1 MAEQMLDAKKQEWI
15 EQRLNEWGAWVFSGL
30 DLENRM
36 NMIAKLMQKADPN
49 LITQS
54 TREMCND
61 ELGLLISNLVGYC
74 IKQPC
79 PQDFKYLEAKYV
91 YGSSI
96 YAIAKWQWQKDKS
109 KSLST
114 WKRAVKESINASEWI
129 LAKFLDLA
137 IKNHKNA
144 IKLQK
149 FAFNV

>member
-1 MAEQMLDAKKQEWI
+1 MAEKMLEPKKQEWI

-30 DLENRM
+30 DLEDRM

-114 WKRAVKESINASEWI
+114 WKRTVKESINASEWI
-129 LAKFLDLA
+129 LAKFLELA

-144 IKLQK
+144 VKLQK